1 VLPWTKLI
9 PFCAELQRTRKTKE
23 TVAKEIE
30 FACKPI
36 KHRAQPGKTLSERC
50 LATRP
55 AKVCRATF
63 TAMRSEIEQAVKLLQ
78 RGGDAALEQALILL
92 QNTVFSF
99 SMRVCGQ
106 REDAEDTMQEV
117 LLKSVPHL
125 PRFDSPKALVVW
137 LYKVAKNRCLM
148 SRRRSKFAPQQDLSL
163 EDLMPD
169 RKELEQMGS
178 EGSINPEAFAIRSE
192 EAGRLRDAIQK
203 LPPQYRIVL
212 VLRDM
217 EGLTDDEVAE
227 ITGLR
232 SGTVRVRLHR
242 ARLFVRKEL
251 VKGLKPRSRK
261 GAVALR
267 APSQEQPSNQQP
279 RPARCKAMF
288 AELSNYLDEQ
298 LDDSLC
304 EELERHLA
312 GCEPC
317 QVFLSSLEATIE
329 QCRMAPK
336 EGPETKKAVQL
347 RKQVRR
353 DYEQA
358 LAVVRPKL
366 SPSF

>member
-1 VLPWTKLI
+1 
-9 PFCAELQRTRKTKE
+9 
-23 TVAKEIE
+23 
-30 FACKPI
+30 
-36 KHRAQPGKTLSERC
+36 
-50 LATRP
+50 
-55 AKVCRATF
+55 
-63 TAMRSEIEQAVKLLQ
+63 MRFEIEQAVQLLQ
-78 RGGDAALEQALILL
+78 RGDDAALEQALALL
-92 QNTVFSF
+92 QSTVFSF

-106 REDAEDTMQEV
+106 RQDAEDTMQEV

-125 PRFDSPKALVVW
+125 AKFDSPKALVVW

-148 SRRRSKFAPQQDLSL
+148 SRRRSKFAPKPDLSL
-163 EDLMPD
+163 EELMPD

-178 EGSINPEAFAIRSE
+178 DGSINPEAFAIRSE
-192 EAGRLRDAIQK
+192 EAARLRDAIQT

-251 VKGLKPRSRK
+251 MKGLKPRSR
-261 GAVALR
+261 R
-267 APSQEQPSNQQP
+267 AAAAPRTSSHEPPSNDQP

-304 EELERHLA
+304 EELERHLN

-317 QVFLSSLEATIE
+317 KAFLSSLEATIE
-329 QCRMAPK
+329 QCRTSPAECPARK
-336 EGPETKKAVQL
+336 EAVRF
-347 RKQVRR
+347 RKQLLKN
-353 DYEQA
+353 YEQVFA
-358 LAVVRPKL
+358 IVRPKL
-366 SPSF
+366 

>member
-1 VLPWTKLI
+1 
-9 PFCAELQRTRKTKE
+9 
-23 TVAKEIE
+23 
-30 FACKPI
+30 
-36 KHRAQPGKTLSERC
+36 
-50 LATRP
+50 
-55 AKVCRATF
+55 
-63 TAMRSEIEQAVKLLQ
+63 MRSEIEQAVQLLQ
-78 RGGDAALEQALILL
+78 RGDDAALEQALALL

-125 PRFDSPKALVVW
+125 PKFDSPKALVVW

-148 SRRRSKFAPQQDLSL
+148 SRRRSKFAPNPDLSL
-163 EDLMPD
+163 EELMPD
-169 RKELEQMGS
+169 RKELKQLGTD
-178 EGSINPEAFAIRSE
+178 GSINPEAFAIRSE

-203 LPPQYRIVL
+203 LPPPYRIVL

-217 EGLTDDEVAE
+217 EGLTDEEVAE

-232 SGTVRVRLHR
+232 AGTVRVRLHR

-251 VKGLKPRSRK
+251 MKGLKPRAGRA
-261 GAVALR
+261 AVASR
-267 APSQEQPSNQQP
+267 ASSHEQP

-304 EELERHLA
+304 EELERHLG

-317 QVFLSSLEATIE
+317 KAFLSSLEATIE
-329 QCRMAPK
+329 HCRTSPAECPS
-336 EGPETKKAVQL
+336 TKKAARL
-347 RKQVRR
+347 RKQLLKNC
-353 DYEQA
+353 EQA
-358 LAVVRPKL
+358 LAEVRPKL
-366 SPSF
+366 